1 MDSYLRFVLALVFVL
16 GLIFALAYLLR
27 RAGGGMMGR
36 SRRGG
41 RRLSVVEA
49 TALDPKR
56 RLVLVR
62 RDGVEHLLLVG
73 GATDVVIETIT
84 AGSSFPGSSFES
96 DAGPGDA
103 VGSGLTKAPAPS
115 GPSAF
120 ARLLGERG
128 AADTPDLPPGRSPS

>member
-27 RAGGGMMGR
+27 RAGGGMMGL
-36 SRRGG
+36 SRRAA

-73 GATDVVIETIT
+73 GATDVVVETIA
-84 AGSSFPGSSFES
+84 AGSSFARSSFES
-96 DAGPGDA
+96 DAGPNDA
-103 VGSGLTKAPAPS
+103 GESGLTKAPAPS

-128 AADTPDLPPGRSPS
+128 VGDTPDLPPGRSPS